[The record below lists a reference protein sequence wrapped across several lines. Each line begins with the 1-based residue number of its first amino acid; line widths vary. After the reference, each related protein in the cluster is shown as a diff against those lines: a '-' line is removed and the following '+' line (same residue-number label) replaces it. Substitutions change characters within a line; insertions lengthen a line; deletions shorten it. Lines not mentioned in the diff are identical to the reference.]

1 MAQTPSATPTP
12 IPALTPD
19 DKIPCSLEGKEAT
32 LDVGPVVDVLLDM
45 SIVELALVVDASVTL
60 EGISLSLSCTMTGL
74 AASIPVYTKIVSVL
88 SLKYEMLGETGGVT
102 VDPAVIAVE
111 YMSVVVNHHVLL

>member
-1 MAQTPSATPTP
+1 
-12 IPALTPD
+12 
-19 DKIPCSLEGKEAT
+19 
-32 LDVGPVVDVLLDM
+32 
-45 SIVELALVVDASVTL
+45 
-60 EGISLSLSCTMTGL
+60 MTGL